1 MLKLLPPRRKNPS
14 WVVRGTHLGVRVDR
28 STRTGKREIAQKIL
42 RQFERDIERGVFVQA
57 GEPTFADAALA
68 YMKDGGERTYIDRLL
83 EVFGGT
89 PLSRIDQAAIDAAA
103 IELYPGGTPSNR
115 NRAVYTPVSAVLRHA
130 GITLSLR
137 RPRGAHK
144 ARRTSWLWPEQVE
157 TIVKEATELD
167 AGFGTLL
174 TLLYTTG
181 MRLGEALALCWKNVR
196 LEQTY
201 AYLPV
206 TKNRQSRSVF
216 LPKVTVA
223 ALRAYQ
229 REGRMLPGG
238 RVFRFTKCGRLYD
251 LLRASAAAT
260 EIELPKGT
268 SFHLFRHTWATHMR
282 MYAGADEQGLIATG
296 AWKDPVSVKRY
307 MHTVIDDEA
316 RRAEHLPGLRKTG

>member
-1 MLKLLPPRRKNPS
+1 
-14 WVVRGTHLGVRVDR
+14 
-28 STRTGKREIAQKIL
+28 
-42 RQFERDIERGVFVQA
+42 
-57 GEPTFADAALA
+57 
-68 YMKDGGERTYIDRLL
+68 
-83 EVFGGT
+83 
-89 PLSRIDQAAIDAAA
+89 
-103 IELYPGGTPSNR
+103 
-115 NRAVYTPVSAVLRHA
+115 
-130 GITLSLR
+130 
-137 RPRGAHK
+137 
-144 ARRTSWLWPEQVE
+144 
-157 TIVKEATELD
+157 
-167 AGFGTLL
+167 
-174 TLLYTTG
+174 